1 MEGNDRML
9 IYHIIPR
16 LQWEQAQAAGTYSAA
31 SLATEG
37 FIHAST
43 REQVADTANRYYH
56 GQPGLMLLAI
66 DPEKTSAEVRFDPVE
81 RDGVLTHFPH
91 IYGPLNL
98 DAVLAAAALPPQ
110 PDGSFTFPAEL
121 A

>member
-1 MEGNDRML
+1 ML
-9 IYHIIPR
+9 VYHIIPR
-16 LQWEQAQAAGTYSAA
+16 LEWEQAQAAGVYSPA

-43 REQVADTANRYYH
+43 REQAADTANRYYH
-56 GQPGLMLLAI
+56 GQPGLLLLAI
-66 DPEKTSAEVRFDPVE
+66 DTEKTTAEVRMDPVE
-81 RDGVLTHFPH
+81 LHGVQTRYPH

-98 DAVLAAAALPPQ
+98 DAVVAVAELAPQ